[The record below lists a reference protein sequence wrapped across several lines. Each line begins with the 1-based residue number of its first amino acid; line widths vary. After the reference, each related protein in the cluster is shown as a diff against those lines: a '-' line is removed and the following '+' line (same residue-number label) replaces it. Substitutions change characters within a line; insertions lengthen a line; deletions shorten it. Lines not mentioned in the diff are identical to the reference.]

1 MATKIQLRRGTA
13 AQWTATNPVLAQG
26 EVGVE
31 LATGK
36 WKVGDGATAWNSLAY
51 AGLQLAGDLGGT
63 AAAPTV
69 TGLHLSS
76 PMSQANGGT
85 GAATLGD
92 ATFTPTGEGSPRALD
107 DVAAST
113 ERVLDVVAEDPE
125 EEHVPREVEDGS
137 VEEHGGEE
145 PDDAEPERPRADL
158 ARVEEARRDEP
169 ERPHERFAAAPRE
182 ELEDEDDDAGGD
194 EGAVDERDGASR
206 DRVAQGD
213 QGPGMIRGARG
224 AVLPEARGKRNAPG
238 RPRGAAEVAPPR
250 GGTARPLASMSGRTT
265 SSSC

>member
-85 GAATLGD
+85 GAAALGD

-113 ERVLDVVAEDPE
+113 LAYDVPFACSYTPTAGEEIFRIPFARTVNFAAGLATSRITPPRVAPTAQAVFSIKKNGTEEVATLTCDTDSSMHLAAAADFHYDPGDWLSVVAPA
-125 EEHVPREVEDGS
+125 VA
-137 VEEHGGEE
+137 
-145 PDDAEPERPRADL
+145 DATL
-158 ARVEEARRDEP
+158 AGFGVV
-169 ERPHERFAAAPRE
+169 
-182 ELEDEDDDAGGD
+182 LAGT
-194 EGAVDERDGASR
+194 
-206 DRVAQGD
+206 
-213 QGPGMIRGARG
+213 
-224 AVLPEARGKRNAPG
+224 L
-238 RPRGAAEVAPPR
+238 
-250 GGTARPLASMSGRTT
+250 
-265 SSSC
+265 